1 MCVCACECVS
11 MRVCVRVGV
20 RVCVCACGCVCSM
33 RETSNVYVEQIG
45 EGSICLSSLHFF
57 PIVMPER
64 LFNT

>member
-1 MCVCACECVS
+1 MCVS
-11 MRVCVRVGV
+11 VGV
-20 RVCVCACGCVCSM
+20 SVGVCVCSM